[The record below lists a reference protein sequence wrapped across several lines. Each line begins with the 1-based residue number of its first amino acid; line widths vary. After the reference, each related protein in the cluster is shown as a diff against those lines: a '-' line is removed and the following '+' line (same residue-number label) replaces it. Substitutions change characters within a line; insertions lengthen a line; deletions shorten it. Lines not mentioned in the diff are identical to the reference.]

1 MFKKKVSSEL
11 IDDLKNKL
19 SALGAEAEQVTDAPV
34 KEYMIKWM
42 GAFAPDVNVYDAKS
56 FCLPKMFFKNYLWNA
71 FSFQK
76 TDCYMDEY
84 ATEAFAGGFE
94 GPVLVLYNS
103 ENLLFRIADGTVLE
117 PENVK
122 TLGNVVIFTE
132 DFERTYVNTG
142 SEEFGP
148 YYKTREMALSDESID
163 DVDPDAL
170 AEELAVDGDECEC
183 DCEGECTCGSE
194 EE

>member
-1 MFKKKVSSEL
+1 MFKKKVSNEL
-11 IDDLKNKL
+11 LEKLGGKL
-19 SALGAEAEQVTDAPV
+19 SALGVEACQVTDAPV

-42 GAFAPDVNVYDAKS
+42 GAFAPDVTVYDANS
-56 FCLPKMFFKNYLWNA
+56 FCLPKLFFKNYLWNA

-84 ATEAFAGGFE
+84 ATEAFADGFE
-94 GPVLVLYNS
+94 GPCFVLYNG
-103 ENLLFRIADGTVLE
+103 ENILFKVTDGTVFD

-122 TLGNVVIFTE
+122 TLGNVVIFTQ
-132 DFERTYVNTG
+132 DFEKTYVNTG
-142 SEEFGP
+142 SDEFGP

-163 DVDPDAL
+163 DVDPDAIAKEM
-170 AEELAVDGDECEC
+170 AEESAECEC
-183 DCEGECTCGSE
+183 DGECSCTHE